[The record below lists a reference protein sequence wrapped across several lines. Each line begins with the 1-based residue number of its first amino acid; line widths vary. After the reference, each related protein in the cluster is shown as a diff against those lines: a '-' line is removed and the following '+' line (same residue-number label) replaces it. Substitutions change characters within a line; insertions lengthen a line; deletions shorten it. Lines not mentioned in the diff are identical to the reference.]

1 MSEHQLITPRR
12 NFLIRAL
19 GFTAAGVTM
28 PIPIVTLADAK
39 ARMEHHKAQ
48 LMRAWSDYYAGA
60 KCSVQGNEVEPHYVH
75 QDGGS
80 ACLVFYC
87 SQEMNEQARRFTLA
101 GLCLQ
106 ALGFIA

>member
-39 ARMEHHKAQ
+39 TRIDHHKAA
-48 LMRAWSDYYAGA
+48 LMQAWSDYYAGA
-60 KCSVQGNEVEPHYVH
+60 NCTVQGNDLEPHHVLARPR
-75 QDGGS
+75 GGGG
-80 ACLVFYC
+80 CLIFY
-87 SQEMNEQARRFTLA
+87 ATPFKD
-101 GLCLQ
+101 
-106 ALGFIA
+106 

>member
-39 ARMEHHKAQ
+39 TRIDHHKAA
-48 LMRAWSDYYAGA
+48 LMQAWSDYYAGTN
-60 KCSVQGNEVEPHYVH
+60 CMVQGNGLDPEYLRANGPN
-75 QDGGS
+75 GS
-80 ACLVFYC
+80 HACLI
-87 SQEMNEQARRFTLA
+87 FTA
-101 GLCLQ
+101 STFKG
-106 ALGFIA
+106 